1 VSHKDEI
8 FVVCLSIDWSDL
20 SEMRCNNPSLPL
32 EEKVPDRADEE
43 VVQSI
48 LITSSSRPSPPKE
61 ERVACRLASSS
72 ILSEFPKTADH
83 RNNYLKNTTLH

>member
-1 VSHKDEI
+1 MSHKDEI

-20 SEMRCNNPSLPL
+20 SEMRCHNPSLPL

-48 LITSSSRPSPPKE
+48 LITSSPRPSPPEE
-61 ERVACRLASSS
+61 ERVACRLPRFS
-72 ILSEFPKTADH
+72 ILIEFSKAAD
-83 RNNYLKNTTLH
+83 Y